1 MRHNKEAFLF
11 LFLFFGSYLLYAQ
24 KSVLNVKSP
33 EEMLTDA
40 SEDISLFEKPIP
52 YGYIDQ
58 RDIMWSKVVWEVIDL
73 DERINYPLYYP
84 VDTVALDYSRRSL
97 YDVLVNAIK
106 SEKLTDVYVDSYF
119 TEKRNKEDIE
129 SIIQKIDTLDEGKKY
144 LNAGEPVPKEYI
156 NKRVINAGDIDQYW
170 IKGMW
175 YFDRRMGELK
185 YRLLG
190 IAPVAPDVYF
200 IDDENVD
207 KEEVK
212 VPLFWVWYPSA
223 REILNNSYVFNP
235 KNPSNPISFDMLLNA
250 RRFNAVIY
258 REENEYG
265 DREIKDYIV
274 KNSLFQLLESNRI
287 KEAIRDKEQDMWSY

>member
-1 MRHNKEAFLF
+1 MRHNKVAFLF
-11 LFLFFGSYLLYAQ
+11 LFLFFGSYFLYAQ
-24 KSVLNVKSP
+24 KSILNVKSP

-40 SEDISLFEKPIP
+40 SGDISLFEKPIP

-84 VDTVALDYSRRSL
+84 VDNVLDNSRRSL
-97 YDVLVNAIK
+97 YDVLLNAIK
-106 SEKLTDVYVDSYF
+106 SENLTDVYSDEYF
-119 TEKRNKEDIE
+119 IEKINKEEIE
-129 SIIQKIDTLDEGKKY
+129 RRIQKIDTLPAGIDQK
-144 LNAGEPVPKEYI
+144 NAGEAVDPQFI
-156 NKRVINAGDIDQYW
+156 DKRTIGAKDIDQYW

-190 IAPVAPDVYF
+190 IAPVAPDVNF
-200 IDDENVD
+200 INDNNVN
-207 KEEVK
+207 KEEVN
-212 VPLFWVWYPSA
+212 VPFFWVWYPSA

>member
-129 SIIQKIDTLDEGKKY
+129 SIIQKIDTLDEGKSY
-144 LNAGEPVPKEYI
+144 LNAGEAVPKEFI

-287 KEAIRDKEQDMWSY
+287 KEAIRDKEQDMWRY

>member
-24 KSVLNVKSP
+24 KSVLNVKST

-129 SIIQKIDTLDEGKKY
+129 SIIQKIDTLDEGKSY

>member
-1 MRHNKEAFLF
+1 MRHNKVAFLF
-11 LFLFFGSYLLYAQ
+11 LFLFFGSYFLYAQ
-24 KSVLNVKSP
+24 KSILNVKSP

-52 YGYIDQ
+52 YGYIDE

-84 VDTVALDYSRRSL
+84 VDNVLDNSRRSL
-97 YDVLVNAIK
+97 YDVLLNAIK
-106 SEKLTDVYVDSYF
+106 SENLTDVYSDEYF
-119 TEKRNKEDIE
+119 IEKINKEEIE
-129 SIIQKIDTLDEGKKY
+129 RRIQKIDTLPAGIDQK
-144 LNAGEPVPKEYI
+144 NAGEAVDPQFI
-156 NKRVINAGDIDQYW
+156 DKRTIGAKDIDQYW

-190 IAPVAPDVYF
+190 IAPVAPDVNF
-200 IDDENVD
+200 INDNNVN
-207 KEEVK
+207 KEEVN
-212 VPLFWVWYPSA
+212 VPFFWVWYPSA

-265 DREIKDYIV
+265 DRDIKDYIV

>member
-11 LFLFFGSYLLYAQ
+11 LFLFFGSLILYAQ

-33 EEMLTDA
+33 EEMITDA
-40 SEDISLFEKPIP
+40 SVDISLFEKPIS

-106 SEKLTDVYVDSYF
+106 SEKLTDVYADDYF
-119 TEKRNKEDIE
+119 TEKLNKEDIE
-129 SIIQKIDTLDEGKKY
+129 SRLQKIDTLDEGKSY
-144 LNAGEPVPKEYI
+144 LNAGEAVPKEFI

-200 IDDENVD
+200 IDDDNVNR
-207 KEEVK
+207 EEVK
-212 VPLFWVWYPSA
+212 VPFFWVWYPSA

-250 RRFNAVIY
+250 RRFNGVIF
-258 REENEYG
+258 REENEFG

>member
-1 MRHNKEAFLF
+1 MRHNKETFLF
-11 LFLFFGSYLLYAQ
+11 LFLFFGSYFLYAQ

-52 YGYIDQ
+52 YGYIDE

-129 SIIQKIDTLDEGKKY
+129 SIIQKIDTLDEGKSY
-144 LNAGEPVPKEYI
+144 LNAGEAVPKEFI
-156 NKRVINAGDIDQYW
+156 NKRVINAGDIDQYK

-207 KEEVK
+207 KEEVM

-235 KNPSNPISFDMLLNA
+235 KNPSSPVSFDMLLNA

-258 REENEYG
+258 QEENEYG
-265 DREIKDYIV
+265 DRAIKDYIV

>member
-11 LFLFFGSYLLYAQ
+11 LFLFFGSLILYAQ

-33 EEMLTDA
+33 EEMITDA
-40 SEDISLFEKPIP
+40 SVDISLFEKPIP

-84 VDTVALDYSRRSL
+84 IDTVALDYSRRSL

-106 SEKLTDVYVDSYF
+106 SEKLTDVYADDYF
-119 TEKRNKEDIE
+119 TEKLNKEDIE
-129 SIIQKIDTLDEGKKY
+129 SRLQKIDTLDEGKSY
-144 LNAGEPVPKEYI
+144 LNAGEAVPKEFI
-156 NKRVINAGDIDQYW
+156 NKRIINAGDIDQYW

-200 IDDENVD
+200 IDDDNVNR
-207 KEEVK
+207 EEVK
-212 VPLFWVWYPSA
+212 VPFFWVWYPSA

-250 RRFNAVIY
+250 RRFNGVIF
-258 REENEYG
+258 REENEFG

>member
-1 MRHNKEAFLF
+1 
-11 LFLFFGSYLLYAQ
+11 
-24 KSVLNVKSP
+24 
-33 EEMLTDA
+33 MLTDA
-40 SEDISLFEKPIP
+40 SGDISLFEKPIP

-84 VDTVALDYSRRSL
+84 VDNVLDNSRRSL
-97 YDVLVNAIK
+97 YDVLLNAIK
-106 SEKLTDVYVDSYF
+106 SENLTDVYSDEYF
-119 TEKRNKEDIE
+119 IEKINKEEIE
-129 SIIQKIDTLDEGKKY
+129 RRIQKIDTLPAGIDQK
-144 LNAGEPVPKEYI
+144 NAGEAVDPQFI
-156 NKRVINAGDIDQYW
+156 DKRTIGAKDIDQYW

-190 IAPVAPDVYF
+190 IAPVAPDVNF
-200 IDDENVD
+200 INDNNVN
-207 KEEVK
+207 KEEVN
-212 VPLFWVWYPSA
+212 VPFFWVWYPSA

>member
-1 MRHNKEAFLF
+1 MRHNKVAFLF
-11 LFLFFGSYLLYAQ
+11 LFLFFGSYFLYAQ
-24 KSVLNVKSP
+24 KSILNVKSP

-84 VDTVALDYSRRSL
+84 VDNVLDNSRRSL
-97 YDVLVNAIK
+97 YDVLLNAIK
-106 SEKLTDVYVDSYF
+106 SENLTDVYSDEYF
-119 TEKRNKEDIE
+119 IEKINKEEIE
-129 SIIQKIDTLDEGKKY
+129 RRIQKIDTLPAGIDQK
-144 LNAGEPVPKEYI
+144 NAGEAVDPQFI
-156 NKRVINAGDIDQYW
+156 DKRTIGAKDIDQYW

-190 IAPVAPDVYF
+190 IAPVAPDVNF
-200 IDDENVD
+200 INDNNVN
-207 KEEVK
+207 KEEVN
-212 VPLFWVWYPSA
+212 VPFFWVWYPSA

>member
-1 MRHNKEAFLF
+1 MRHNKEVFLF
-11 LFLFFGSYLLYAQ
+11 LLLFFGSIILFAQ

-33 EEMLTDA
+33 EEMITDA
-40 SEDISLFEKPIP
+40 SVDTSLLEKPIP

-84 VDTVALDYSRRSL
+84 IDTVALDYSRRSL

-119 TEKRNKEDIE
+119 TEKRNKDDIK
-129 SIIQKIDTLDEGKKY
+129 SILQKIDTLDEGKSY
-144 LNAGEPVPKEYI
+144 LNAGEAIPKEFI

-223 REILNNSYVFNP
+223 RQILNNAYIFNP

-258 REENEYG
+258 REENEFG
-265 DREIKDYIV
+265 DRDIKDYIV
-274 KNSLFQLLESNRI
+274 KNALFQLLESNRI

>member
-265 DREIKDYIV
+265 DRDIKDYIV

>member
-11 LFLFFGSYLLYAQ
+11 LFLFFGSLILYAQ

-33 EEMLTDA
+33 EEMITDA
-40 SEDISLFEKPIP
+40 SVDISLFEKPIS

-106 SEKLTDVYVDSYF
+106 SEKLTDVYADDYF
-119 TEKRNKEDIE
+119 TEKLNKEDIE
-129 SIIQKIDTLDEGKKY
+129 SRLQKIDTLDEGKSY
-144 LNAGEPVPKEYI
+144 LNAGEAVPKEFI

-200 IDDENVD
+200 IDDDNVNR
-207 KEEVK
+207 EEVK
-212 VPLFWVWYPSA
+212 VPFFWVWYPSA

-250 RRFNAVIY
+250 RRFNGVIFK
-258 REENEYG
+258 EENEFG

>member
-1 MRHNKEAFLF
+1 MRHNKVAFLF
-11 LFLFFGSYLLYAQ
+11 LFLFFGSYFLYAQ
-24 KSVLNVKSP
+24 KSILNVKSP

>member
-11 LFLFFGSYLLYAQ
+11 LFFGSLILYAQ
-24 KSVLNVKSP
+24 KSILNVKSP
-33 EEMLTDA
+33 EEMITDA
-40 SEDISLFEKPIP
+40 SVDISLFEKPIP

-84 VDTVALDYSRRSL
+84 IDTVALDYSRRSL

-106 SEKLTDVYVDSYF
+106 SEKLTDVYADDYF
-119 TEKRNKEDIE
+119 TEKLNKEDIE
-129 SIIQKIDTLDEGKKY
+129 SRLQKIDTLDEGKSY
-144 LNAGEPVPKEYI
+144 LNAGEAVPKEFI
-156 NKRVINAGDIDQYW
+156 NKRIINAGDIDQYW

-200 IDDENVD
+200 IDDDNVNR
-207 KEEVK
+207 EEVK
-212 VPLFWVWYPSA
+212 VPFFWVWYPSA

-250 RRFNAVIY
+250 RRFNGVIF
-258 REENEYG
+258 REENEFG

>member
-1 MRHNKEAFLF
+1 MRHNKETFLF
-11 LFLFFGSYLLYAQ
+11 LFLFFGSYFLYAQ

-33 EEMLTDA
+33 EEMLTNA
-40 SEDISLFEKPIP
+40 SEDISLFEKPIQ
-52 YGYIDQ
+52 YGYIDE

-129 SIIQKIDTLDEGKKY
+129 SIIQKIDTLDEGKSY
-144 LNAGEPVPKEYI
+144 LNAGEAVPKEFI
-156 NKRVINAGDIDQYW
+156 NKRVINAGDIDQYK

-207 KEEVK
+207 KEEVM

-235 KNPSNPISFDMLLNA
+235 KNPSSPVSFDMLLNA

-258 REENEYG
+258 QEENEYG
-265 DREIKDYIV
+265 DRAIKDYIV